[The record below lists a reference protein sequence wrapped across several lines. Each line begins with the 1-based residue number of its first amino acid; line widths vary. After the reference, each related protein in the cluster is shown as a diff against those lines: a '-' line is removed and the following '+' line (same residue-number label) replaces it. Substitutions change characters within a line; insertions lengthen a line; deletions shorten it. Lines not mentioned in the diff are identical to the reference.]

1 MVQIKIERT
10 MVVPVVEIYETG
22 AMTKEDAAIKCGEML
37 TEGTSPS
44 NEFTLINTEPDWG
57 NATSLV
63 GSTYV
68 VYAPNPARV
77 LDSGICH

>member
-1 MVQIKIERT
+1 
-10 MVVPVVEIYETG
+10 MVVPVVEIYDTED
-22 AMTKEDAAIKCGEML
+22 MTAEAAAIECGKML
-37 TEGTSPS
+37 TEGTSPLVK
-44 NEFTLINTEPDWG
+44 FALINTETDWD

>member
-1 MVQIKIERT
+1 
-10 MVVPVVEIYETG
+10 MVVPVVEIYDTED
-22 AMTKEDAAIKCGEML
+22 MTAEAAAIECGEML

-44 NEFTLINTEPDWG
+44 GKFALIDTEPDWG

>member
-1 MVQIKIERT
+1 MAQIKIERT

-22 AMTKEDAAIKCGEML
+22 DMTKEDAAIKCGEL
-37 TEGTSPS
+37 LSEGTSPS
-44 NEFTLINTEPDWG
+44 VEFTLIATETDWG

>member
-1 MVQIKIERT
+1 MAETKIERT
-10 MVVPVVEIYETG
+10 MVVPIVEIYDTED
-22 AMTKEDAAIKCGEML
+22 MTAEDAAIECGKML

-44 NEFTLINTEPDWG
+44 VKFPLTDTEADWG
-57 NATSLV
+57 NASSLV

-68 VYAPNPARV
+68 VYAPNPARI